1 MKALLVCIIL
11 LASNIPFAS
20 AQYER
25 NKAVPVDKVL
35 FGKVTSVRRITETEL
50 QQDRNHGWKVFGGAL
65 IGGSIGNQFGSGSG
79 RALATVLG
87 AMLGSSIANDNN
99 DPIKQITFQLVELMI
114 SIDAGDEYMV
124 VQDLD
129 PNMIFHAQDKI
140 RMIFLTDGSVRIDK
154 QF

>member
-1 MKALLVCIIL
+1 MKALLVCIVL
-11 LASNIPFAS
+11 LAGYIPQTLAD
-20 AQYER
+20 YER

-50 QQDRNHGWKVFGGAL
+50 LEDRNHGWKVFGGAL

-79 RALATVLG
+79 RALSTMLG
-87 AMLGSSIANDNN
+87 AMLGGSIANGSQARTQ
-99 DPIKQITFQLVELMI
+99 QITIELVELMI
-114 SIDAGDEYMV
+114 SIDNGDEYMV

-129 PNMIFHAQDKI
+129 PEMYFHSQDKI
-140 RMIFLTDGSVRIDK
+140 RMIYLANGSVRIDK